1 MPVLERK
8 DVENSEEENDAG
20 DENCGDQFLV
30 HCKCVTRPVTQ
41 VTDDRASVQPHMN
54 QGEKNEEEAEQIV
67 HRLLS
72 HSVEPD
78 DLPARITRDLAT
90 RREEEGNP
98 GDEEYD
104 YRKEKRERNC
114 APPVLAAILGILEPV
129 RQTILLIEQRMHI
142 LRSSNGVGGTCD
154 GIQLSSI

>member
-1 MPVLERK
+1 MKKET
-8 DVENSEEENDAG
+8 E
-20 DENCGDQFLV
+20 
-30 HCKCVTRPVTQ
+30 Q
-41 VTDDRASVQPHMN
+41 VVR
-54 QGEKNEEEAEQIV
+54 
-67 HRLLS
+67 RLPSPL
-72 HSVEPD
+72 VEPKE
-78 DLPARITRDLAT
+78 LPARIPGYSSA

-98 GDEEYD
+98 GDEEHD

-114 APPVLAAILGILEPV
+114 APPVSAVILGILEPV